1 MTAPGELA
9 AALER
14 SDLPPGEGE
23 RFAGYGIM
31 AQPFRSGHV
40 LALRRFP
47 HTSIGKMPVGWR
59 RSLRAGRISIG
70 DEGFPCRR
78 ALLAVGGVPL
88 LVAPVALGSAG
99 LAVWE
104 DERNR

>member
-1 MTAPGELA
+1 
-9 AALER
+9 
-14 SDLPPGEGE
+14 
-23 RFAGYGIM
+23 
-31 AQPFRSGHV
+31 
-40 LALRRFP
+40 
-47 HTSIGKMPVGWR
+47 MPVGWR

-70 DEGFPCRR
+70 DEGFPFRR